1 MYIPWFSDLFGPV
14 ILSMLRMETNCC
26 ELAKPRQ
33 QLMKGTEVPLFLP
46 NESAFDFN
54 HEGQKCALKKAD
66 EIRC

>member
-1 MYIPWFSDLFGPV
+1 
-14 ILSMLRMETNCC
+14 
-26 ELAKPRQ
+26 
-33 QLMKGTEVPLFLP
+33 MKGTEVPLFLP